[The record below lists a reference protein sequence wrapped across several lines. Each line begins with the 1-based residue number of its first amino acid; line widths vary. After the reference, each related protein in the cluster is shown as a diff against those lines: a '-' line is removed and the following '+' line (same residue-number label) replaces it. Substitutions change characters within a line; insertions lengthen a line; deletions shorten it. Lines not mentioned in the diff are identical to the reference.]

1 MDTDFLIRAG
11 GGLFA
16 IMNPFSNLPVFLSL
30 TSDQTDA
37 EMRRTALAV
46 TGLTAVM
53 AAIVVVSGDALLNNF
68 SIEIEDFQLA
78 GELVKLL
85 LGLGM
90 LSGHDSTA
98 HHGTSSEKATVAEL
112 NQVAFYPMTFP
123 ILVGPGTITTILIF
137 TGQADSPEQHL
148 AIWIALGGIIV
159 LIGIVFSLG
168 SFIGKLMSQ
177 PLRSIMTRLMGMILA
192 AIAVEMMTDGL
203 KALLP
208 GLAGS

>member
-1 MDTDFLIRAG
+1 MDTDFLVRAG

-46 TGLTAVM
+46 TVLTAVM
-53 AAIVVVSGDALLNNF
+53 AAIVLVSGDAVLKF
-68 SIEIEDFQLA
+68 FGIGIDDFRLA
-78 GELVKLL
+78 GGLVLL
-85 LGLGM
+85 LIGLGM

-98 HHGTSSEKATVAEL
+98 HHGTNSEKATVAEM

-137 TGQADSPEQHL
+137 TGQADTREEHL
-148 AIWIALGGIIV
+148 AIWIALGGIIA

-177 PLRSIMTRLMGMILA
+177 TLRSIMTRLMGMILA
-192 AIAVEMMTDGL
+192 AIAVEMITDGL

-208 GLAGS
+208 GLAA

>member
-46 TGLTAVM
+46 PGLTAVM
-53 AAIVVVSGDALLNNF
+53 AAIVVVSG
-68 SIEIEDFQLA
+68 
-78 GELVKLL
+78 GRVLL
-85 LGLGM
+85 LIGRGM